1 VLVAGFENTTADPVF
16 DGTLT
21 QALTIDLEQLPF
33 LSIVSRD
40 GVHQTL
46 SLMTRSPDDRVVARR
61 RNTRG
66 SRRLP
71 RQPRDKSKIVYN
83 PPL

>member
-46 SLMTRSPDDRVVARR
+46 SLMTRSPDDRVVRPTAEYARL
-61 RNTRG
+61 TTSATPT
-66 SRRLP
+66 SR
-71 RQPRDKSKIVYN
+71 
-83 PPL
+83 